1 MRVVIV
7 GAGDVGTYIAEDLA
21 ESHDIAVVDTNAERV
36 AELESTLGVKAIE
49 GDGRSLD
56 ILEAAGIREAA
67 VVIASTDDDAVNV
80 MVCGAVRNSTDA
92 YTIAR
97 VKSADLFETWNEF
110 DDALGIDLML
120 SVDRLTAA
128 ALVRTVALPGALAVS
143 TFADGTVEMAEF
155 ELSSGDELV
164 GKSVAEADEFPSLTF
179 AGVIRDGEVHVPSG
193 DTVFESEDRVVVIGS
208 PSSVRRFAQR
218 LAPEATL
225 DPDDDVVIVGGG
237 AVGTH
242 VAEILEERGYE
253 PRLIEHDPERADALA
268 AELDATTVIEGDV
281 TSADFLTEAAIDE
294 ADLLVGTLDDE
305 TNYVLALLAKSLGV
319 THTATV
325 VGESNYLDLFEAA
338 GVDVTVEPRAVV
350 ASETTRATQDYADEA
365 ATLERDSAEVLEIT
379 VQSDSVLAG
388 ESIADVAHDL
398 PAGFVVGAVVRDG
411 SLKTPRG
418 GTVVQVGDHVVA
430 FVDTGILDDVAAAL

>member
-7 GAGDVGTYIAEDLA
+7 GAGDVGTYIAENLA
-21 ESHDIAVVDTNAERV
+21 GSHEIAVVDTDGERV
-36 AELESTLGVKAIE
+36 AELESTLGVTAIE

-56 ILEAAGIREAA
+56 ALEAAGIREAE

-80 MVCGAVRNSTDA
+80 MVCGAVRNIADA

-97 VKSADLFETWNEF
+97 AKSADLYETWSEY
-110 DDALGIDLML
+110 DAALGIDRML

-143 TFADGTVEMAEF
+143 TFADGEVEMAEF
-155 ELSSGDELV
+155 ELGAEGELV
-164 GKSVAEADEFPSLTF
+164 GKSVAAADEFPSLTF

-193 DTVFESEDRVVVIGS
+193 ETVFEAEDRVVVIGS
-208 PSSVRRFAQR
+208 PSSVRRFARR
-218 LAPEATL
+218 LAPGAAL
-225 DPDDDVVIVGGG
+225 DPDDDVVIVGGDT
-237 AVGTH
+237 VGTH
-242 VAEILEERGYE
+242 IAEILEERGYA
-253 PRLIEHDPERADALA
+253 PRLVEHDPERADALA
-268 AELDATTVIEGDV
+268 GRLPETTVVEGDV
-281 TSADFLTEAAIDE
+281 TAAGFLTEAGIDE

-305 TNYVLALLAKSLGV
+305 TNYVLALLAKDVGV
-319 THTATV
+319 AHTAAIV
-325 VGESNYLDLFEAA
+325 NESAYVDLFEAA

-379 VQSDSVLAG
+379 VESDSVLAG

-398 PAGFVVGAVVRDG
+398 PDGFVVGAVVRDG

-430 FVDTGILDDVAAAL
+430 FVDTDVLDDVAAAL

>member
-21 ESHDIAVVDTNAERV
+21 ESHDIAVVDRDGERV
-36 AELESTLGVKAIE
+36 AELESTLGVSAIE

-56 ILEAAGIREAA
+56 TLEAAGIHEAE

-97 VKSADLFETWNEF
+97 AKSADLYETWQTF
-110 DDALGIDLML
+110 DNALGIDLML

-143 TFADGTVEMAEF
+143 TFADGGVEMAEF
-155 ELSSGDELV
+155 ELGAGNELV

-179 AGVIRDGEVHVPSG
+179 AGIIRDGEVLIPSG
-193 DTVFESEDRVVVIGS
+193 ETVFESEDRVVAIGS
-208 PSSVRRFAQR
+208 PSSVRRFARQ
-218 LAPEATL
+218 LAPGSTL

-237 AVGTH
+237 TVGTH
-242 VAEILEERGYE
+242 IAAILEERGYA
-253 PRLIEHDPERADALA
+253 PRLVEHDPERADALDE
-268 AELDATTVIEGDV
+268 ELESTTVIEGDV
-281 TSADFLTEAAIDE
+281 TTAGFLTEADIDE

-305 TNYVLALLAKSLGV
+305 TNYVLALLAKSIGV
-319 THTATV
+319 AHTAAIV
-325 VGESNYLDLFEAA
+325 DESEYVDLFKAA

-350 ASETTRATQDYADEA
+350 ANETTRATQDYADEA

-379 VQSDSVLAG
+379 VQSGSVLAG
-388 ESIADVAHDL
+388 EALVDVAHDL
-398 PAGFVVGAVVRDG
+398 PEGFVVGAIVRDG
-411 SLKTPRG
+411 SLTTPRG

-430 FVDTGILDDVAAAL
+430 FVDTDALDEVAAAL

>member
-21 ESHDIAVVDTNAERV
+21 ESHDIAVVDTDGERV
-36 AELESTLGVKAIE
+36 AELESTLGVSAIE

-56 ILEAAGIREAA
+56 TLEAAGIHDAE

-97 VKSADLFETWNEF
+97 AKSADLYETWQTF

-143 TFADGTVEMAEF
+143 TFADGGVEMAEF
-155 ELSSGDELV
+155 ELGTGDELV
-164 GKSVAEADEFPSLTF
+164 DKSVAAADEFPSLTF
-179 AGVIRDGEVHVPSG
+179 AGIIRDGTVHVPSG
-193 DTVFESEDRVVVIGS
+193 ETVFEAEDRVVVIGS
-208 PSSVRRFAQR
+208 PSSVRRFARR
-218 LAPEATL
+218 LAPGATL

-237 AVGTH
+237 TVGTH
-242 VAEILEERGYE
+242 IAKILEERGYA
-253 PRLIEHDPERADALA
+253 PRLVEHDPERADALDE
-268 AELDATTVIEGDV
+268 ELESTTVIEGDV
-281 TSADFLTEAAIDE
+281 TTAGFLTEADIDE

-305 TNYVLALLAKSLGV
+305 TNYVLALLAKSIGV
-319 THTATV
+319 AHTAAIV
-325 VGESNYLDLFEAA
+325 DESEYVDLFEAA
-338 GVDVTVEPRAVV
+338 GVDVTIEPRAVV
-350 ASETTRATQDYADEA
+350 ADETTRATQDYADEA

-379 VQSDSVLAG
+379 VQSESVLAG
-388 ESIADVAHDL
+388 EALVDVAHDL
-398 PAGFVVGAVVRDG
+398 PEGLVVGAIVRDG
-411 SLKTPRG
+411 SLTTPRG

-430 FVDTGILDDVAAAL
+430 FVDTDVLDEVAAAL

>member
-21 ESHDIAVVDTNAERV
+21 ESHEIAVVDTDGERV
-36 AELESTLGVKAIE
+36 AELESTLGVTAIE

-56 ILEAAGIREAA
+56 ALEAAGIDEAEI
-67 VVIASTDDDAVNV
+67 VIASTDDDAVNV

-97 VKSADLFETWNEF
+97 AKSADLYETWETF
-110 DDALGIDLML
+110 DDALGIDLL
-120 SVDRLTAA
+120 LPVDRLTAA

-143 TFADGTVEMAEF
+143 TFVDGEVEMAEF
-155 ELSSGDELV
+155 ELAADADLV

-179 AGVIRDGEVHVPSG
+179 AGVIRDGTVHIPSG
-193 DTVFESEDRVVVIGS
+193 ETVFAADDRVVVIGS
-208 PSSVRRFAQR
+208 PSSVRRFARR
-218 LAPEATL
+218 LTPGASL

-237 AVGTH
+237 TVGTRI
-242 VAEILEERGYE
+242 ARLLEQGGYT
-253 PRLIEHDPERADALA
+253 PRLVEHDPERVAVLDE
-268 AELDATTVIEGDV
+268 ELPETTVIEGDV
-281 TSADFLTEAAIDE
+281 TTAGFLTEASIDE

-305 TNYVLALLAKSLGV
+305 TNYVLALLAKNVGAG
-319 THTATV
+319 HTAAV
-325 VGESNYLDLFEAA
+325 VNDSEYVDLFEAA

-350 ASETTRATQDYADEA
+350 ANETTRATQDYADEA

-379 VQSDSVLAG
+379 VDGDSVLAG
-388 ESIADVAHDL
+388 ESIVDVAHDL
-398 PAGFVVGAVVRDG
+398 PDGFVVGAVVRDG

-430 FVDTGILDDVAAAL
+430 FVDTDALDEVAAAL

>member
-7 GAGDVGTYIAEDLA
+7 GAGDVGTYIAADLA
-21 ESHDIAVVDTNAERV
+21 GSHEIAVVDTDGERV
-36 AELESTLGVKAIE
+36 AELESTLGVTAIE
-49 GDGRSLD
+49 GDGRSLE
-56 ILEAAGIREAA
+56 ILEAAGIREAE

-80 MVCGAVRNSTDA
+80 MVCGAVRNIADA

-97 VKSADLFETWNEF
+97 AKSADLYETWQTY
-110 DDALGIDLML
+110 DAALGIERML

-143 TFADGTVEMAEF
+143 TFADGGVEMAEF
-155 ELSSGDELV
+155 ELGEESELV

-179 AGVIRDGEVHVPSG
+179 AGVIRDGNVLIPSG
-193 DTVFESEDRVVVIGS
+193 ETVFEPEDRVVVIGS
-208 PSSVRRFAQR
+208 PSSIRRFARR

-225 DPDDDVVIVGGG
+225 DPEDDVVIVGGG

-242 VAEILEERGYE
+242 IAEILEERGYA
-253 PRLIEHDPERADALA
+253 PRLIEHDPDRAEALA
-268 AELDATTVIEGDV
+268 ERLPGTTVVEGDV
-281 TSADFLTEAAIDE
+281 TTAGFLTEADIDE

-305 TNYVLALLAKSLGV
+305 TNYVLALLAKNLGV
-319 THTATV
+319 AHTAAIV
-325 VGESNYLDLFEAA
+325 NESEYVDLFEAA
-338 GVDVTVEPRAVV
+338 GVDVTIEPRAVV

-398 PAGFVVGAVVRDG
+398 PDGFVIGAVVRDG

-430 FVDTGILDDVAAAL
+430 FVDTDVLDDVAAAL

>member
-21 ESHDIAVVDTNAERV
+21 ESHDIAVVDTDGERI
-36 AELESTLGVKAIE
+36 AELESRLGVTAIE

-56 ILEAAGIREAA
+56 TLEAAGIHEAG

-97 VKSADLFETWNEF
+97 AKSADLYETWQTF

-143 TFADGTVEMAEF
+143 TFADGGVEMAEF
-155 ELSSGDELV
+155 ELGSDADLV
-164 GKSVAEADEFPSLTF
+164 GESVAAADEFPSLTF
-179 AGVIRDGEVHVPSG
+179 AGVIRNGEVHVPSG
-193 DTVFESEDRVVVIGS
+193 ETVFEAEDRVVVIGS
-208 PSSVRRFAQR
+208 PSSVRRFARR
-218 LAPEATL
+218 LAPGSTL
-225 DPDDDVVIVGGG
+225 DPDDDVVVVGGG
-237 AVGTH
+237 TVGTH
-242 VAEILEERGYE
+242 IAAILEERGYA
-253 PRLIEHDPERADALA
+253 PRLVEHDPERADALDE
-268 AELDATTVIEGDV
+268 ELESTTVIEGDV
-281 TSADFLTEAAIDE
+281 TTAGFLTETDIDE

-305 TNYVLALLAKSLGV
+305 TNYVLALLAKDIGV
-319 THTATV
+319 AHTAAIV
-325 VGESNYLDLFEAA
+325 DESAYVDLFEAA

-350 ASETTRATQDYADEA
+350 ADETTRATQDYADEA

-379 VQSDSVLAG
+379 VQSESVLAG
-388 ESIADVAHDL
+388 EALVDVAHDL
-398 PAGFVVGAVVRDG
+398 PEGFVVGAIVRDG
-411 SLKTPRG
+411 SLTTPRG

-430 FVDTGILDDVAAAL
+430 FVDTDVLDEVAAAL